1 MTDSKKP
8 NFNIRFQSPAVPAPG
23 FPSAGVSFRVPTMQP
38 PEPALPDDA
47 QACNTQ
53 GNTWLQANRVADAIK
68 AYDRA
73 IALQADYLDPHFN
86 RGNALL
92 RLGRKAEALTAFER
106 AIALAPGLAL
116 AHYNRATV
124 LEGMGREQESMD
136 SYRQVLCIE
145 PGHVQAQFNL
155 GCLHLR
161 RKAYGEAVACMDRVL
176 ALEPRLAQA
185 HNNRGNALLK
195 SRHLLEAVA
204 SFDQALALQP
214 QYADALVNR
223 GNARLQRK
231 EHAQAFADLDRAI
244 RLNPDQAQSRQLMGT
259 LLRDSKR
266 HEEAL
271 QEFQRAWRCNPGQP
285 GLLTD
290 ILGAKTAV
298 CDWHNIGAGID
309 RLGQAVAQR
318 QPGVSPFSVAVLCD
332 DPALQLQA
340 ARNFVA
346 ADYPENPLLGPV
358 APRADGGR
366 IRVGYYSADFHH
378 HATAIL
384 MAELF
389 ELHDRERFE
398 WFAFSFGPDSQD
410 AMHARVRQAF
420 DHFLDVRDRSDEA
433 VARLSRE
440 LGIDIAVDLKGFT
453 QDTRFGIFSYRCAPV
468 QVSYLGYP
476 GTTGADYIDYAIAD
490 KVVLPPQARC
500 HFSEKVV
507 YLPHSY
513 QVNDSK
519 RRIADRA
526 FTREALGLP
535 ATGFVFCCFNNNYKI
550 LPQML
555 DGWGRILHA
564 VEDSVLWLLEDNPA
578 VSRNLLREAQARG
591 IAPQRLVFAQRMPL
605 DEHLARHRLADLFLD
620 TLPCNAHTTASDALW
635 AGLPVLTCAGQSFAS
650 RVAASLLHAVGLP
663 ELVTETQGAYEAR
676 AIALARDAGQLDALR
691 SRLHAQAPASP
702 LFDARRFA
710 RDLEAAY
717 VVMHARAV
725 QGLPPEA
732 FKV

>member
-564 VEDSVLWLLEDNPA
+564 VKDSVLWLLEDNPA